1 MKSLKKGFTLI
12 ELLIVIGILAVL
24 ATVTVLVLNP
34 AQLFAQARDSQRLA
48 DLGSIKGAI
57 SLYMTTKAGPDLAYS
72 VDFCRDQATKNYWG
86 TFTTADNNFN
96 SSTQPG
102 AVVYAAYNASHLRT
116 TDGLGW
122 VPVKLDDTTG
132 GSPLSTLPI
141 DPTNPNTNIQA
152 YTYSCDQAALT
163 FELNANME
171 SSRYGKGG
179 DNDVES
185 TDGGSVAEIY
195 EIGIDPGLNL

>member
-1 MKSLKKGFTLI
+1 MQSQKKGFTLI

-24 ATVTVLVLNP
+24 ATITVLVLNP

-57 SLYMTTKAGPDLAYS
+57 SLYLTTKSGPVLAFAGGTCSNGSTGTYWSTLAGS
-72 VDFCRDQATKNYWG
+72 
-86 TFTTADNNFN
+86 DNNFA
-96 SSTQPG
+96 SGT
-102 AVVYAAYNASHLRT
+102 VTYALSANHGRT
-116 TDGLGW
+116 TDGNGW

-141 DPTNPNTNIQA
+141 DPANPNTVTQA
-152 YTYSCDQAALT
+152 YSYSCNQTALT
-163 FELNANME
+163 FEINANME
-171 SSRYGKGG
+171 SARYSRNG

-185 TDGGSVAEIY
+185 TDGGNVPDIY
-195 EIGIDPGLNL
+195 EVGIDPGLNL